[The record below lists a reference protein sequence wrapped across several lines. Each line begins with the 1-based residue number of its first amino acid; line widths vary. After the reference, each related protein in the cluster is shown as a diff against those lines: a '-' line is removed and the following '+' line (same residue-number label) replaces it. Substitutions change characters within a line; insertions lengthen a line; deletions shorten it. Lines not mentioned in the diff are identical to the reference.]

1 MSDDLDDGIKD
12 GLAVDQ
18 QKQAEK
24 RAAAD
29 KAEPADQYIDALLVE
44 REGYARFG
52 RDDRVAD
59 VDAELQRR
67 GYKAA
72 AQDRAAAAPKT
83 PRGRRTATHQE
94 G

>member
-1 MSDDLDDGIKD
+1 MSENLDEDGFT
-12 GLAVDQ
+12 VDQ
-18 QKQAEK
+18 QQHAKK
-24 RAAAD
+24 RAAAET
-29 KAEPADQYIDALLVE
+29 AAPPDQYIDALLLE

>member
-1 MSDDLDDGIKD
+1 MSENLDEDLS
-12 GLAVDQ
+12 AE
-18 QKQAEK
+18 QAQ
-24 RAAAD
+24 AD
-29 KAEPADQYIDALLVE
+29 REAQYIDALLVE